1 MCRFCKKELPANA
14 KFCPWCGKAQS
25 EPDLPVTP
33 VPVPETETNASGSK
47 PRFSREQL
55 DILRSLLKKHNL
67 ESEYRFSEEKIS
79 YYESTS
85 IWGALDGSGEDV
97 TEITII
103 PIHLDS
109 FDLKDL
115 HPGFCLTNSG
125 RIFQCFADCVQ
136 GDWKNQIWSACR
148 NYFGRF
154 SKDGHYEKVSTSNSM
169 AIHNP
174 LGIGVDVLITYEHYS
189 YCD

>member
-1 MCRFCKKELPANA
+1 MCRFCNKELPESVN
-14 KFCPWCGKAQS
+14 FCPWCGKAQP
-25 EPDLPVTP
+25 EQDVLVTP
-33 VPVPETETNASGSK
+33 VPSAEIETESPDS
-47 PRFSREQL
+47 PLRFTRKQL
-55 DILRSLLKKHNL
+55 DILYDMLKKQDLARGLH
-67 ESEYRFSEEKIS
+67 FSEEEIG

-136 GDWKNQIWSACR
+136 GDWKNQIWSVCR

-154 SKDGHYEKVSTSNSM
+154 SKDGHYEEVSTSNSM

-174 LGIGVDVLITYEHYS
+174 LGIGVDVLITYERYS